1 MFSRR
6 ALIGTAAIAV
16 AGATGAVLWKARANK
31 AQVFTGI
38 LPGVAIGG
46 YDAVAYFTE
55 GIPTPGRED
64 ISLQHDGA
72 TWRFSSDE
80 HRRTFRADP
89 SRYAPRY
96 GGYCA
101 YAVAGGGTSG
111 ASPKAW
117 RLVEGRL
124 ISTRHRACNSTGRRT
139 FPDTSGKPMQTG
151 RRSSANKGNVAGRS
165 SRAGRFASCVKVGR
179 IGDTQDAA
187 RRGRRSHRRR
197 PPRG

>member
-124 ISTRHRACNSTGRRT
+124 YLNATPRVQLNWEKDIPGYIRKA
-139 FPDTSGKPMQTG
+139 D
-151 RRSSANKGNVAGRS
+151 ANWP
-165 SRAGRFASCVKVGR
+165 KVLS
-179 IGDTQDAA
+179 Q
-187 RRGRRSHRRR
+187 
-197 PPRG
+197 